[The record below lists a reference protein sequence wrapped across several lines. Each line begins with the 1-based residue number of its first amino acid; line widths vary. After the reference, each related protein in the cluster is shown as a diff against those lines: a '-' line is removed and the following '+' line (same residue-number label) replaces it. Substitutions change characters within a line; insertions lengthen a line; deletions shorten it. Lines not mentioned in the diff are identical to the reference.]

1 MLRPL
6 EGDVFSQMSFLYLLE
21 DLRNPVVDF
30 LMQMVTHFGD
40 EMIFM
45 GVAML
50 FLWCIDKT
58 EGYYIL
64 TIGFLGT
71 QINQLLKVLFR
82 IDRPWVKDP
91 EFTIVES
98 AREAASG
105 YSFPSGHTQCGV
117 GVFGAIARI
126 AKKRWLRNTA
136 IALCVLIPF
145 SRMWLGVHTPLD
157 VGVSFVLALVMVFGL
172 YPLIHKAAEKPDM
185 MRMIFA
191 VLLIWSLAQVLF
203 MEFFPFPADANGAEL
218 FSGKKNA
225 YKMLGAVLGFNIVF
239 ELDQR
244 FIRYEID
251 GCFWNRAVRFVL
263 GLALSLGVK
272 ELSGALFDLLPGGYA
287 ALTGKAFSY
296 MLVVIF
302 AGAVWPMTFKYFKKL
317 EDKFSAK
324 R

>member
-1 MLRPL
+1 
-6 EGDVFSQMSFLYLLE
+6 
-21 DLRNPVVDF
+21 
-30 LMQMVTHFGD
+30 MQMITHFGD

-58 EGYYIL
+58 EGYYLL

-71 QINQLLKVLFR
+71 QINQLLKVVFR

-105 YSFPSGHTQCGV
+105 YSFPSGHTQSGV
-117 GVFGAIARI
+117 GTFGAIARI
-126 AKKRWLRNTA
+126 TKVRWLRNVS
-136 IALCVLIPF
+136 IVLCFLIPF

-157 VGVSFVLALVMVFGL
+157 VGVSFGLAVLMVFGL
-172 YPLIHKAAEKPDM
+172 YPLIHKAADKPDR
-185 MRMIFA
+185 MRLIFA
-191 VLLIWSLAQVLF
+191 VLLVWSLAQVLF
-203 MEFFPFPADANGAEL
+203 MEFYPFPADANGAEL
-218 FSGKKNA
+218 FSGLKNA

-251 GCFWNRAVRFVL
+251 GCFWNRAARYVL
-263 GLALSLGVK
+263 GLVLSLGVK
-272 ELSGALFDLLPGGYA
+272 EGVGALFDLLPGGYA

-296 MLVVIF
+296 MVVVLF
-302 AGAVWPMTFKYFKKL
+302 AGAVWPLTFPYFKKL
-317 EDKFSAK
+317 EERWRKA
-324 R
+324 